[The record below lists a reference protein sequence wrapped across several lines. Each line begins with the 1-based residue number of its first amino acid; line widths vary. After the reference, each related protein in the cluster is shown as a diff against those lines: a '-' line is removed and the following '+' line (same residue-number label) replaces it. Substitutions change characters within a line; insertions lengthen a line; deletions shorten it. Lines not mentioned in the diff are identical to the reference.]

1 MSDIVVAASL
11 GVIITT
17 LTTWIIYT
25 CYRAGEMSD
34 IVVAASLGVIIT
46 TLTICI
52 IYALFYLV

>member
-1 MSDIVVAASL
+1 
-11 GVIITT
+11 
-17 LTTWIIYT
+17 
-25 CYRAGEMSD
+25 MSD